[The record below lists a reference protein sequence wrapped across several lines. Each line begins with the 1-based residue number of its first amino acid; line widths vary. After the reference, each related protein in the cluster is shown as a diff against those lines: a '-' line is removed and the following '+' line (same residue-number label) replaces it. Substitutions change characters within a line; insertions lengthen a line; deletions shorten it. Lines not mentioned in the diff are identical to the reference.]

1 MKASPLKRDQRES
14 DFEFR
19 LKYMERNTGK
29 GIPEVNTG
37 ASWKDDL
44 GQSPSPT
51 EQISVTKGMAE

>member
-1 MKASPLKRDQRES
+1 
-14 DFEFR
+14 
-19 LKYMERNTGK
+19 MERNTGK